1 MIRTWLKTK
10 QLKKEN
16 EKLKEELEIQKK
28 KKEEL
33 EKEQERLEQRK
44 QELEQMLNMQ
54 REYRRLIDNLIE
66 YLKLYGRECKD
77 DFPEIPYYHNIRK
90 TPEGGVMEEVII
102 PSIKVGRYDNPAF

>member
-44 QELEQMLNMQ
+44 CHLCSEHRHVGCWKESSLFSRELLGQGTGH
-54 REYRRLIDNLIE
+54 
-66 YLKLYGRECKD
+66 K
-77 DFPEIPYYHNIRK
+77 
-90 TPEGGVMEEVII
+90 GV
-102 PSIKVGRYDNPAF
+102 KGTFLGL